1 MNYNLQQRLDA
12 FVSGEYGTG
21 SFLQELVVLCDETPD
36 AAWDIL
42 SLVDQYYRRGRLPV
56 DLFRT
61 LKGRIERHALGI
73 DDSDITVEFSEVR
86 TIVDVPTGT
95 ARGEALAVP
104 APAAAAEEPAREVRA
119 SHADPRHARRM
130 TRRCRE
136 RSALLSE
143 FVHHTRSAVAY
154 TRWESGLSH
163 SRAAHHPGRR
173 RRIERRKCVES
184 RKARPENVTHGSP
197 SVAVGS
203 TNVAVT
209 RGGSRVRW
217 SVLAALL
224 LSAGAS
230 PMLRDLP
237 ASGGAGQVTLPIT
250 TSTTTTAA
258 AAGPVA
264 AVVPPQLV
272 DPGQITLSSDRVIV
286 FPGHTSAEIQ
296 VQRVGGVTGDVSFVW
311 WTEGSGA
318 RPGRDYVSGK
328 RMEAH
333 LPDGV
338 DTLHLSVPILPN
350 RSRKHTE
357 LFYVVIGKPGG
368 GASLGSTRRATVF
381 IMRPGQ

>member
-12 FVSGEYGTG
+12 FVSGESGTG

-73 DDSDITVEFSEVR
+73 DASDITVEFSAAR
-86 TIVDVPTGT
+86 TIVEVPAG
-95 ARGEALAVP
+95 AVRGEALAVP
-104 APAAAAEEPAREVRA
+104 DPAAAAKEPAAEVRA
-119 SHADPRHARRM
+119 SSADPRPARR
-130 TRRCRE
+130 TARRCRE

-173 RRIERRKCVES
+173 RRVERRKCVEP
-184 RKARPENVTHGSP
+184 RNAHPENVTR
-197 SVAVGS
+197 GS
-203 TNVAVT
+203 TSVAVT

-237 ASGGAGQVTLPIT
+237 ASGGAGKVTLPIT
-250 TSTTTTAA
+250 TSTTATTTA

-328 RMEAH
+328 PLEAH

-338 DTLHLSVPILPN
+338 DTLHLSVPILAN

-368 GASLGSTRRATVF
+368 GASLGSTKRATVF